1 MTNLRLAT
9 VCVTWIQ
16 GTIACGSSTSDAI
29 TGGAMG
35 AGGSGDASTSG
46 GAANTGGGRTGGA
59 SNSSGGAVSNGGANT
74 GGGGANTGNGGANGG
89 GGGAATGNGGAVGSG
104 GANATGG
111 ATGNGGA
118 ATGGAPSTGG
128 ASGDAG
134 VACPF
139 LHPIVNGSARTCN
152 SGFCYCSGKDSCYTD
167 QTASSCCKEPVVCGA
182 GAQNPVA
189 TINHPGDGENRAP
202 NTDIP
207 FIGVAT
213 DPQDGTLSGASLVWT
228 SSLLSTPIGTGTSFN
243 APLPAGTHIITLT
256 ATDSNSN
263 TGTDTITLNVQ

>member
-9 VCVTWIQ
+9 MCVIWIQ

-29 TGGAMG
+29 TGGSSS
-35 AGGSGDASTSG
+35 GGGTGDAST
-46 GAANTGGGRTGGA
+46 TGGA
-59 SNSSGGAVSNGGANT
+59 NNAGTGNGGSSNGSGGTTGSTGGATSGNGGA
-74 GGGGANTGNGGANGG
+74 GAGNGGANGG
-89 GGGAATGNGGAVGSG
+89 NGGASASG
-104 GANATGG
+104 GASGSGG

-118 ATGGAPSTGG
+118 ATGGGPSTGG
-128 ASGDAG
+128 TSGDGG
-134 VACPF
+134 VVVCTGV
-139 LHPIVNGSARTCN
+139 HPNVNGSARTCN
-152 SGFCYCSGKDSCYTD
+152 SGFCYCSGKDTCYTE
-167 QTASSCCKEPVVCGA
+167 QTASPCCKEPVVCGP

-189 TINHPGDGENRAP
+189 TINHPGDGENRAA

-243 APLPAGTHIITLT
+243 APLPVGTHVITLT